1 MINNAKKVVI
11 GLTGGIGS
19 GKTTV
24 ANFFAD
30 LGIDIIDADIAARKV
45 VEPNSNALTQISQN
59 FGPQFIQA
67 DGMLNRTLLRSK
79 IFSNEQDKLWLN
91 NLLHPMIRQIMLK
104 GIEQSKSA
112 YCLLVAPLL
121 IENNLQGLVDCILVV
136 DINED
141 EQIRRAVLR
150 DPSSKEEIIKIIAS
164 QIPRFERLQHANDI
178 IDNTEAAD
186 VSEKFIDMHTN
197 TFGAPSSNQVI
208 PTVTDDTFVYNTLGN
223 SLLYNNNYYITV
235 QW

>member
-1 MINNAKKVVI
+1 MINNTKKVVI

-24 ANFFAD
+24 ANIFAD

-45 VEPNSNALTQISQN
+45 VEPNSSALTQISQH
-59 FGPQFIQA
+59 FGLQFIQA
-67 DGMLNRTLLRSK
+67 DGTLNRPLLRSK

-91 NLLHPMIRQIMLK
+91 NLLHPMIRQTMIK
-104 GIEQSKSA
+104 EIKQSKSV

-121 IENNLQGLVDCILVV
+121 IENNLQGLVDRILVV

-164 QIPRFERLQHANDI
+164 QIPKMERLQHADDI
-178 IDNTEAAD
+178 IDNTQKD
-186 VSEKFIDMHTN
+186 LSMIK
-197 TFGAPSSNQVI
+197 SSVI
-208 PTVTDDTFVYNTLGN
+208 KLDQKYRNLAMN
-223 SLLYNNNYYITV
+223 
-235 QW
+235 

>member
-45 VEPNSNALTQISQN
+45 VEPNSNALTQISQH

-91 NLLHPMIRQIMLK
+91 NLLHPMIRQTMLK

-178 IDNTEAAD
+178 IDNTEKD
-186 VSEKFIDMHTN
+186 LTIIKNS
-197 TFGAPSSNQVI
+197 VI
-208 PTVTDDTFVYNTLGN
+208 KLDQKYRNLTLN
-223 SLLYNNNYYITV
+223 
-235 QW
+235 

>member
-1 MINNAKKVVI
+1 MINIAKKIVI

-24 ANFFAD
+24 ANIFAD

-45 VEPNSNALTQISQN
+45 VEPNSTALTKISQH
-59 FGPQFIQA
+59 FGLQFIQA
-67 DGMLNRTLLRSK
+67 DGTLNRSLLRSK

-91 NLLHPMIRQIMLK
+91 NLLHPLIRQTMLK
-104 GIEQSKSA
+104 EIEQSKSV

-121 IENNLQGLVDCILVV
+121 IENNLQGLVDRILVV

-150 DPSSKEEIIKIIAS
+150 DPSSKEEIIRIIAS
-164 QIPRFERLQHANDI
+164 QISRVDRLQHADDV
-178 IDNTEAAD
+178 IDNTEKD
-186 VSEKFIDMHTN
+186 LTMIK
-197 TFGAPSSNQVI
+197 SSVI
-208 PTVTDDTFVYNTLGN
+208 KLDQKYRNLALN
-223 SLLYNNNYYITV
+223 
-235 QW
+235 